1 MKLSI
6 FKRAIQQDINLI
18 RTAFVALLLLSVFCL
33 FKFGEFAF
41 GGSAKNIDKYFN
53 QRDSIIDKAVFGDTS
68 KLPQIIKLKEQYAIT
83 KEIKK
88 AYFYMAQSFNSF
100 GFSFT
105 MVFVIASI
113 TSAVLGFLIL
123 KKGWD
128 NTENFYLK
136 SSFLVCFFSASLF
149 GVLPK
154 VFYNKE
160 NTKNNFDKYNY
171 YSGLQMDIY
180 DLVKD
185 NKRYISDGNLK
196 SLDTCISTINAN
208 IKANQDL
215 YFDTDIS
222 NVPKD
227 INPGQ

>member
-1 MKLSI
+1 MRLSI
-6 FKRAIQQDINLI
+6 FKRAFQRDINII
-18 RTAFVALLLLSVFCL
+18 RSSFVILLLLSVFIL
-33 FKFGEFAF
+33 LKFGEFEF
-41 GGSAKNIDKYFN
+41 GGSAKNIDKYFT
-53 QRDSIIDKAVFGDTS
+53 QRDSIIDKAVFGDS
-68 KLPQIIKLKEQYAIT
+68 SNLSQKIKLKEQYAIT

-105 MVFVIASI
+105 MVFVLSSI
-113 TSAVLGFLIL
+113 SSAVLGFLVL

-136 SSFLVCFFSASLF
+136 SAFLVCFFSASLF

-154 VFYNKE
+154 VFFNKE

-180 DLVKD
+180 DLIKD
-185 NKRYISDGNLK
+185 NRRYIIDGKLK
-196 SLDTCISTINAN
+196 SLDSCINIINAN
-208 IKANQDL
+208 IKANQGL

>member
-1 MKLSI
+1 MKLSV
-6 FKRAIQQDINLI
+6 FKKAIKHDVNIL
-18 RTAFVALLLLSVFCL
+18 RTAFVVLLLLGLFSL
-33 FKFGEFAF
+33 FKFGQLAF
-41 GGSAKNIDKYFN
+41 DGSAKNIDKYFN
-53 QRDSIIDKAVFGDTS
+53 QRDSIIDKAVLSDTS
-68 KLPQIIKLKEQYAIT
+68 NLIQIIKLKEQYAIT

-105 MVFVIASI
+105 MVFVLSSI
-113 TSAVLGFLIL
+113 TSAVLGFLVL

-128 NTENFYLK
+128 NTENFYLR

-154 VFYNKE
+154 VFFNKE
-160 NTKNNFDKYNY
+160 NTKNNLDKYNY

-185 NKRYISDGNLK
+185 NKRYIIDGNLK
-196 SLDTCISTINAN
+196 ALDSCINIINVN

-215 YFDTDIS
+215 YFDTDIN

-227 INPGQ
+227 ITPEK

>member
-6 FKRAIQQDINLI
+6 FKRAFRQDISII
-18 RTAFVALLLLSVFCL
+18 RVSFVALLLLSVFCL
-33 FKFGEFAF
+33 FEFGEIAF
-41 GGSAKNIDKYFN
+41 GGSAKNIDNYFN
-53 QRDSIIDKAVFGDTS
+53 QRDAIIDNAVLGDTS
-68 KLPQIIKLKEQYAIT
+68 KLSQVIKLKEQYAIT

-88 AYFYMAQSFNSF
+88 AYFYMAKSFNSF

-113 TSAVLGFLIL
+113 TSAVLGFLVF

-160 NTKNNFDKYNY
+160 NTKNNLDKYNY

-180 DLVKD
+180 GLVKD
-185 NKRYISDGNLK
+185 NKRYIVDGNLK
-196 SLDTCISTINAN
+196 ALDTCISTINDN

-227 INPGQ
+227 IKPGQ

>member
-1 MKLSI
+1 MKLNV
-6 FKRAIQQDINLI
+6 FKKAIKTDIDII
-18 RTAFVALLLLSVFCL
+18 RTVFVALLLLGVFCL

-41 GGSAKNIDKYFN
+41 GGSAKHIDTYFN
-53 QRDSIIDKAVFGDTS
+53 QKDSILDKAILGDTS
-68 KLPQIIKLKEQYAIT
+68 NLSQKIKLKEQYAIT

-88 AYFYMAQSFNSF
+88 AYFYMAKSFNSF

-105 MVFVIASI
+105 MVFVIFSI
-113 TSAVLGFLIL
+113 TSAVLGFLVL

-154 VFYNKE
+154 VFFNKE

-180 DLVKD
+180 DLIKD
-185 NKRYISDGNLK
+185 NRRYILDGNLK
-196 SLDTCISTINAN
+196 ALDSCINIINAN

-215 YFDTDIS
+215 YFDTDIN